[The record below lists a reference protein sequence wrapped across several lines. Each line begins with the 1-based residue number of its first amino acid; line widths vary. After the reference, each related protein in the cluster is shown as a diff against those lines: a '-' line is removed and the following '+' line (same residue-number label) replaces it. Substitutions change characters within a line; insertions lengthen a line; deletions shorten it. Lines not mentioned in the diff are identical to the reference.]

1 MTDVTRILNSIEKG
15 DAEAIN
21 ALLPAVYEELRQM
34 ADRQLAHEG
43 PGHTLQATA
52 LVHEA
57 YLRLVGSD
65 GNAWSSGT
73 YFFGAASEAMR
84 RILVEHARKKGSKK
98 RGGGQKRVDFMSADV
113 MADESPDD
121 LIALDE
127 ALTKFSQIDPIKAE
141 LVKLR
146 FFAGLSFEQAAGLLD
161 ISPAT
166 ARRHWNYA
174 RAWLYGRVCCT
185 D

>member
-1 MTDVTRILNSIEKG
+1 
-15 DAEAIN
+15 
-21 ALLPAVYEELRQM
+21 
-34 ADRQLAHEG
+34 
-43 PGHTLQATA
+43 
-52 LVHEA
+52 
-57 YLRLVGSD
+57 
-65 GNAWSSGT
+65 
-73 YFFGAASEAMR
+73 
-84 RILVEHARKKGSKK
+84 
-98 RGGGQKRVDFMSADV
+98 MSADV

-127 ALTKFSQIDPIKAE
+127 ALTKFSQTDPLKAE

-174 RAWLYGRVCCT
+174 RAWLYGRVCST